1 MSHMDP
7 GRAGFA
13 APSLTLTRSASSL
26 DVRQLRTGIADRR
39 RRLLDLELAM
49 VAACEAQAARG
60 RAPAVQMHDRETWDQ
75 ATWQRYI
82 AAAADLEHD
91 FGPPMRQLYREI
103 DQLERVLAL
112 PSVTG
117 AAA

>member
-1 MSHMDP
+1 MSHLNP
-7 GRAGFA
+7 GGAGLA
-13 APSLTLTRSASSL
+13 APPLMLARPTPSL
-26 DVRQLRTGIADRR
+26 DLQRLRDGIAGRR

-60 RAPAVQMHDRETWDQ
+60 RSPSVQMHDRETWDQ
-75 ATWQRYI
+75 PTWHRYL
-82 AAAADLEHD
+82 AAAAAVEHE
-91 FGPPMRQLYREI
+91 FGPPMRQLHREI

-112 PSVTG
+112 PSMTG

>member
-1 MSHMDP
+1 MSHIDL

-13 APSLTLTRSASSL
+13 APPPMLSRSTPCL
-26 DVRQLRTGIADRR
+26 DVQQLRRGIADRR
-39 RRLLDLELAM
+39 QRLLDLELAM
-49 VAACEAQAARG
+49 VAACEAEAARG
-60 RAPAVQMHDRETWDQ
+60 RSPSVQMHDRETWDQ
-75 ATWQRYI
+75 PTWQRYI
-82 AAAADLEHD
+82 AAAADVEHE